1 MSTTRSPRPQTLTS
15 SMSAPT
21 PSQRNRGHAT
31 TPPQA
36 ILGKESLVIKP
47 QGKVQTVFKGESFF
61 VSCSSDADNVQR
73 VMWTGPEG
81 QQITDYRGSVPY
93 NEIPRVHVEDG
104 RSGHKGVDLIFTNIS
119 RTDRGKYTCSANV
132 DGVEEER
139 SFDLVVLKHLDFMD
153 TPVTQFLEEDHD
165 SVLRCD
171 VDGDPAPRVSWNINN
186 RKVTFEK
193 LFNHQPSLPHP
204 FPTPLSITALP
215 PPNAPH
221 PSPPHAPLPPPLS
234 SPYAPLPPTPL
245 TPSRPS
251 PSPRPS
257 PPTRPSPLHALP
269 PKHPSPLPHALS
281 PPSRPYALSHALLL
295 ILLPHPHPTLSPHF
309 PSHAPPLHPLS
320 LPSPPYTPPRT
331 PLLIAGKK
339 YDKGTEHPNDLIVRN
354 ATLEDAG
361 QYKCVALQLSN
372 YTSEVKDLVIEV
384 KVHPYGYV
392 TGDVNLTC
400 EAVAEPHANFTW
412 IKDDQVIEPNETVQI
427 INEDHKS
434 VLRLKVTDVDM
445 FGDYVCKAENKLGTL
460 ERVIILEEGKKPAVP
475 SAKVTETEVNAIHL
489 KLDANNHP
497 DMPIL
502 AFRVQYKTAGDNWIN
517 AQSMEFKKG
526 DPYVINSL
534 AGDTLYVL
542 RASAKNAAGY
552 SDFSSDFMERTK
564 KIHESQSQISAANSL
579 SATAQVFVPLVVLL
593 ASLL

>member
-1 MSTTRSPRPQTLTS
+1 MRTLQG
-15 SMSAPT
+15 PV
-21 PSQRNRGHAT
+21 
-31 TPPQA
+31 
-36 ILGKESLVIKP
+36 ILLLLGIVSVTGKESLVIKP

-186 RKVTFEK
+186 RKVTF
-193 LFNHQPSLPHP
+193 
-204 FPTPLSITALP
+204 
-215 PPNAPH
+215 
-221 PSPPHAPLPPPLS
+221 
-234 SPYAPLPPTPL
+234 
-245 TPSRPS
+245 
-251 PSPRPS
+251 
-257 PPTRPSPLHALP
+257 
-269 PKHPSPLPHALS
+269 
-281 PPSRPYALSHALLL
+281 
-295 ILLPHPHPTLSPHF
+295 
-309 PSHAPPLHPLS
+309 
-320 LPSPPYTPPRT
+320 
-331 PLLIAGKK
+331 GKK

-384 KVHPYGYV
+384 KVHHKPQWSDNDLTAQAYGYV

>member
-1 MSTTRSPRPQTLTS
+1 M
-15 SMSAPT
+15 
-21 PSQRNRGHAT
+21 
-31 TPPQA
+31 
-36 ILGKESLVIKP
+36 
-47 QGKVQTVFKGESFF
+47 
-61 VSCSSDADNVQR
+61 
-73 VMWTGPEG
+73 
-81 QQITDYRGSVPY
+81 
-93 NEIPRVHVEDG
+93 
-104 RSGHKGVDLIFTNIS
+104 
-119 RTDRGKYTCSANV
+119 

-186 RKVTFEK
+186 RKVTF
-193 LFNHQPSLPHP
+193 
-204 FPTPLSITALP
+204 
-215 PPNAPH
+215 
-221 PSPPHAPLPPPLS
+221 
-234 SPYAPLPPTPL
+234 
-245 TPSRPS
+245 
-251 PSPRPS
+251 
-257 PPTRPSPLHALP
+257 
-269 PKHPSPLPHALS
+269 
-281 PPSRPYALSHALLL
+281 
-295 ILLPHPHPTLSPHF
+295 
-309 PSHAPPLHPLS
+309 
-320 LPSPPYTPPRT
+320 
-331 PLLIAGKK
+331 GKK

-384 KVHPYGYV
+384 KVHHKPQWSDNDLTAQAYGYV

-593 ASLL
+593 ASFL